1 MKMASHVNIF
11 NKFLKGMWFWRNTTK
26 FLYYSDMAT
35 RYILGA
41 SKQTTSK
48 CRVLVLS
55 NHTDNTIESRTV
67 RVREK
72 IRFIQGEVRDQVEYF
87 LLVPHY
93 MSKLSTPTF
102 PHPLHSSLFN
112 MIRVAI
118 LNGFNNH

>member
-11 NKFLKGMWFWRNTTK
+11 NKFLKGMWLWRNTTK

-55 NHTDNTIESRTV
+55 NHMDNTIESRTV
-67 RVREK
+67 RVR
-72 IRFIQGEVRDQVEYF
+72 
-87 LLVPHY
+87 
-93 MSKLSTPTF
+93 
-102 PHPLHSSLFN
+102 
-112 MIRVAI
+112 
-118 LNGFNNH
+118 